1 MKQNKGSLR
10 RQLFAGIILFG
21 VLLCVGTSLLG
32 YREFTVVLERQYNDT
47 AYRVAETAESYLNPD
62 RFEEY
67 LSTGKTDREYE
78 EIEQRLDDLTDK
90 MGATFI
96 YVASV
101 DRTDYRVL
109 TYIYDSV
116 DPDSGFDRYEL
127 GYTAVG
133 VDEKYVGNVKR
144 MMENGERATEY
155 LYSYS
160 QESGAHTT
168 AGLPV
173 RDSDGEIVAILG
185 VEMPMTELDNARQT
199 YVLHVV
205 AVSAVMISLFLL
217 VGSLL
222 LSRGV
227 IQPLILIT
235 NEAERFAA
243 SGVQRADTMEKVQS
257 RNEIGV
263 LASSVGQMELDIE
276 KYVRDLT
283 AVTAERE
290 RIGAELSVA
299 FRIQSD
305 ILPAVFP
312 AFPDRK
318 DFDIYASMA
327 PAREVGGDFYDFFL
341 IDESRLGLV
350 IADVSGKGV
359 PAALFMMIARTLI
372 RNHVQSGEEPA
383 DALTAVNEQLCENNK
398 ENMFV
403 TAWLGV
409 LDLSSGQ
416 LKFANAGHN
425 PPLFKHGDGEY
436 EYMRV
441 RAGLVLAGM
450 EGIRYRQSSVQLS
463 RGDRIFLYTDGV
475 TEAESQNHIFYGEER
490 FCDVLRGLTESAP
503 EETVAA
509 VDADVRRFAEGA
521 EQVDD
526 ITMMC
531 LEYTGNGSEL
541 ICTVPAEREQLY
553 RVLEFTEAQAK
564 EAGASRKETDRLL
577 LAVEEIFVNIA
588 DYAYVDGRGDV
599 TVKVRRTDNAQME
612 ITFSDS
618 GVPYDPLEKPD
629 PDTHLAAEKRQEG
642 GLGILLAKNM
652 MDEMEYERRDGRN
665 ILTMKKRFMAAKE

>member
-490 FCDVLRGLTESAP
+490 LCDVLRGLTESAP

-553 RVLEFTEAQAK
+553 RVLEFTEAQTK

>member
-490 FCDVLRGLTESAP
+490 LCDVLRGLTESAP

>member
-205 AVSAVMISLFLL
+205 AVSAVMIALFLL

-359 PAALFMMIARTLI
+359 PAALFMVIAKTLLKN
-372 RNHVQSGEEPA
+372 RAQMGVSPKEVLES
-383 DALTAVNEQLCENNK
+383 VNNQLCENN
-398 ENMFV
+398 ESEMFV
-403 TAWLGV
+403 TVWFGIYQ
-409 LDLSSGQ
+409 LSTGR
-416 LKFANAGHN
+416 LVAANAGHEY
-425 PPLFKHGDGEY
+425 PAIRRGGSGFELFKDRHGF
-436 EYMRV
+436 
-441 RAGLVLAGM
+441 VLAGM
-450 EGIRYRQSSVQLS
+450 ENSRYREYELTLEP
-463 RGDRIFLYTDGV
+463 GEAIFVYTDGV
-475 TEAESQNHIFYGEER
+475 AEATDAQNNLFGTDRMLQALNRRPEVSAQETLARVKEEIDR
-490 FCDVLRGLTESAP
+490 FVGDAP
-503 EETVAA
+503 Q
-509 VDADVRRFAEGA
+509 F
-521 EQVDD
+521 DD
-526 ITMMC
+526 ITMLC
-531 LEYTGNGSEL
+531 LVNRNETGDGK
-541 ICTVPAEREQLY
+541 
-553 RVLEFTEAQAK
+553 K
-564 EAGASRKETDRLL
+564 EAGE
-577 LAVEEIFVNIA
+577 
-588 DYAYVDGRGDV
+588 
-599 TVKVRRTDNAQME
+599 
-612 ITFSDS
+612 
-618 GVPYDPLEKPD
+618 
-629 PDTHLAAEKRQEG
+629 
-642 GLGILLAKNM
+642 
-652 MDEMEYERRDGRN
+652 
-665 ILTMKKRFMAAKE
+665 

>member
-67 LSTGKTDREYE
+67 LRTGKTDREYE

-116 DPDSGFDRYEL
+116 APDSGFDRYEL

-409 LDLSSGQ
+409 LDLLSGQ

-490 FCDVLRGLTESAP
+490 LCDVLRGLTESAP

-588 DYAYVDGRGDV
+588 DYAYADGRGDV
-599 TVKVRRTDNAQME
+599 TVKVLRTDNAQME

>member
-185 VEMPMTELDNARQT
+185 VEMPMTELDNTRQT

-490 FCDVLRGLTESAP
+490 LCDVLRGLTESAP

>member
-205 AVSAVMISLFLL
+205 AVSAVMIALFLL

-441 RAGLVLAGM
+441 RAGLVLAVM

-490 FCDVLRGLTESAP
+490 LCDVLRGLTESAP

-588 DYAYVDGRGDV
+588 DYAYADGRGDV
-599 TVKVRRTDNAQME
+599 TVKARRTDNAQME

>member
-490 FCDVLRGLTESAP
+490 LCDVLRGLTESAP

-629 PDTHLAAEKRQEG
+629 PDTYLAAEKRQEG

>member
-1 MKQNKGSLR
+1 MKRNNGSLR

-21 VLLCVGTSLLG
+21 VLLCLGTSLLG
-32 YREFTVVLERQYNDT
+32 YREFTSVLERQYNDT
-47 AYRVAETAESYLNPD
+47 AYKVAETAESYLNPD
-62 RFEEY
+62 RFGEY

-78 EIEQRLDDLTDK
+78 AVQQRLDELTDK

-96 YVASV
+96 YVAAV
-101 DRTDYRVL
+101 DRSDYRVL

-116 DPDSGFDRYEL
+116 APDSGFDRYEL

-144 MMENGERATEY
+144 MMEKGERATEY

-168 AGLPV
+168 AGLPI
-173 RDSDGEIVAILG
+173 RDSGGAIVAILG
-185 VEMPMTELDNARQT
+185 VEVPMTELDHARQT
-199 YVLHVV
+199 YVLHVM
-205 AVSAVMISLFLL
+205 AVSAVMVALFLL
-217 VGSLL
+217 VGSFLL
-222 LSRGV
+222 NRGV
-227 IQPLILIT
+227 IRPLMVIT

-243 SGVQRADTMEKVQS
+243 SGVQSAGTLKKVQS

-299 FRIQSD
+299 SQIQSD

-341 IDESRLGLV
+341 IDETRLGLV
-350 IADVSGKGV
+350 MADVSGKGV

-372 RNHVQSGEEPA
+372 RNHVQSEEEPSE
-383 DALTAVNEQLCENNK
+383 ALTVVNEQLCENNK

-409 LDLSSGQ
+409 LDLEGGE
-416 LKFANAGHN
+416 LKFVNAGHN
-425 PPLFKHGDGEY
+425 PPLLKHGDGKY
-436 EYMRV
+436 EYMRA
-441 RAGLVLAGM
+441 RSGLVLAGM
-450 EGIRYRQSSVQLS
+450 DGIRYRQSSVQLS
-463 RGDRIFLYTDGV
+463 CGDRIFLYTDGV
-475 TEAESQNHIFYGEER
+475 TEAESREHTFYGEER
-490 FCDVLRGLTESAP
+490 LRGVLSELSESAP
-503 EETVAA
+503 RETVEA
-509 VDADVRRFAEGA
+509 VDADVRKFAEGA

-531 LEYTGNGSEL
+531 LEYKGNPPDAV
-541 ICTVPAEREQLY
+541 CTVPAEREQLY
-553 RVLEFTEAQAK
+553 RVLGFTEKQAK
-564 EAGASRKETDRLL
+564 EAGCTDRETERLL

-588 DYAYVDGRGDV
+588 DYAYGDSSGKV
-599 TVKVRRTDNAQME
+599 TVKVRRTENAQIE
-612 ITFSDS
+612 ITFIDS
-618 GVPYDPLEKPD
+618 GTPYNPLEKPD
-629 PDTHLAAEKRQEG
+629 PDTHLTADERQEG
-642 GLGILLAKNM
+642 GLGILLAKRM
-652 MDEMEYERRDGRN
+652 MDEMDYERRDGRN
-665 ILTMKKRFMAAKE
+665 ILVMRKQTDAGKE

>member
-1 MKQNKGSLR
+1 MKRNKGSLR

-32 YREFTVVLERQYNDT
+32 YREFTAVLERQYNDT

-67 LSTGKTDREYE
+67 LSTGETDREYE
-78 EIEQRLDDLTDK
+78 EIQQRLDELTDK

-116 DPDSGFDRYEL
+116 APESGFDRYEL

-173 RDSDGEIVAILG
+173 RDSEGEIVAILG
-185 VEMPMTELDNARQT
+185 VEVPMTELDHARQT
-199 YVLHVV
+199 YVLHVM
-205 AVSAVMISLFLL
+205 AVSAAMIALFLL
-217 VGSLL
+217 VGSFL

-227 IQPLILIT
+227 IRPLMVIT
-235 NEAERFAA
+235 DEAERFAA
-243 SGVQRADTMEKVQS
+243 SGVQCADTLKKVKS

-299 FRIQSD
+299 SQIQSD

-350 IADVSGKGV
+350 MADVSGKGV

-383 DALTAVNEQLCENNK
+383 EAMTVVNEQLCENNK

-409 LDLSSGQ
+409 LDLSDGE

-425 PPLFKHGDGEY
+425 PPLIKHGDGEY
-436 EYMRV
+436 EYMRA

-450 EGIRYRQSSVQLS
+450 EGIRYRQSSVRLS
-463 RGDRIFLYTDGV
+463 PGDRIFLYTDGV
-475 TEAESQNHIFYGEER
+475 TEAESRDHAFYGEER
-490 FCDVLRGLTESAP
+490 LCTVLCGLKESAP
-503 EETVAA
+503 KEIVEA

-531 LEYTGNGSEL
+531 LEYTGTGSEAV
-541 ICTVPAEREQLY
+541 CTVPAEREQLY
-553 RVLEFTEAQAK
+553 RVMEFTETQAK
-564 EAGASRKETDRLL
+564 DAGCTGKETDRLL

-588 DYAYVDGRGDV
+588 DYAYPDASGEV
-599 TVKVRRTDNAQME
+599 TVKVRGTGDGQLE
-612 ITFSDS
+612 ITFTDS
-618 GVPYDPLEKPD
+618 GIPYDPLGRPD
-629 PDTHLAAEKRQEG
+629 PNTHLAAEERREG

-652 MDEMEYERRDGRN
+652 MDEMGYERRDGRN
-665 ILTMKKRFMAAKE
+665 ILTMKKRLRTGK

>member
-116 DPDSGFDRYEL
+116 APDSGFDRYEL

-205 AVSAVMISLFLL
+205 AVSAVMIALFLL

-227 IQPLILIT
+227 IRPLILIT

-490 FCDVLRGLTESAP
+490 LCDVLRGLTESAP

>member
-450 EGIRYRQSSVQLS
+450 EGIHYRQSSVQLS

-490 FCDVLRGLTESAP
+490 LCDVLRGLTESVP

>member
-205 AVSAVMISLFLL
+205 AVSAVMIALFLL

-490 FCDVLRGLTESAP
+490 LCDVLRGLTESAP

-553 RVLEFTEAQAK
+553 RVLEFTEDQAK

>member
-1 MKQNKGSLR
+1 M
-10 RQLFAGIILFG
+10 
-21 VLLCVGTSLLG
+21 
-32 YREFTVVLERQYNDT
+32 
-47 AYRVAETAESYLNPD
+47 
-62 RFEEY
+62 
-67 LSTGKTDREYE
+67 
-78 EIEQRLDDLTDK
+78 
-90 MGATFI
+90 
-96 YVASV
+96 
-101 DRTDYRVL
+101 
-109 TYIYDSV
+109 
-116 DPDSGFDRYEL
+116 
-127 GYTAVG
+127 
-133 VDEKYVGNVKR
+133 
-144 MMENGERATEY
+144 
-155 LYSYS
+155 
-160 QESGAHTT
+160 
-168 AGLPV
+168 
-173 RDSDGEIVAILG
+173 
-185 VEMPMTELDNARQT
+185 
-199 YVLHVV
+199 
-205 AVSAVMISLFLL
+205 
-217 VGSLL
+217 
-222 LSRGV
+222 

-290 RIGAELSVA
+290 RIGRSCPWRSGFSQISFPPYSRH
-299 FRIQSD
+299 FRIGKTS
-305 ILPAVFP
+305 ISTHLWRRHGRLAETSMISFSSTSPAWARDSGCVRKRCSGCP
-312 AFPDRK
+312 VHDDRQ
-318 DFDIYASMA
+318 
-327 PAREVGGDFYDFFL
+327 
-341 IDESRLGLV
+341 
-350 IADVSGKGV
+350 
-359 PAALFMMIARTLI
+359 TLI

-490 FCDVLRGLTESAP
+490 LCDVLRGLTESAP

-531 LEYTGNGSEL
+531 LEYMGNGSRTHL
-541 ICTVPAEREQLY
+541 YCTRREGEALSCSGVY
-553 RVLEFTEAQAK
+553 RGSGEGGGSFEKRNGQTAPC
-564 EAGASRKETDRLL
+564 R
-577 LAVEEIFVNIA
+577 
-588 DYAYVDGRGDV
+588 RGDFC
-599 TVKVRRTDNAQME
+599 KYRRLCVC
-612 ITFSDS
+612 
-618 GVPYDPLEKPD
+618 GRP
-629 PDTHLAAEKRQEG
+629 G
-642 GLGILLAKNM
+642 
-652 MDEMEYERRDGRN
+652 RRDSESPQNG
-665 ILTMKKRFMAAKE
+665 

>member
-490 FCDVLRGLTESAP
+490 LCDVLRGLTESAP

-509 VDADVRRFAEGA
+509 VDSDVRRFAEGA

>member
-1 MKQNKGSLR
+1 MKRNKGSLR

-21 VLLCVGTSLLG
+21 VLLCLGTSLLG
-32 YREFTVVLERQYNDT
+32 YREFTAVLERQYNDT
-47 AYRVAETAESYLNPD
+47 AYKVAETAESYLNPD

-67 LSTGKTDREYE
+67 LTTGKTDREYE
-78 EIEQRLDDLTDK
+78 AIQQRLDELTDK

-101 DRTDYRVL
+101 DRSDYRVL

-116 DPDSGFDRYEL
+116 APDSGFERYEL

-144 MMENGERATEY
+144 MMEKGERATEY

-168 AGLPV
+168 AGLPI
-173 RDSDGEIVAILG
+173 RNSDGEIVAILG
-185 VEMPMTELDNARQT
+185 VEVPMTELDHARQT
-199 YVLHVV
+199 YVLHVM
-205 AVSAVMISLFLL
+205 AVSAVMVVLFLL
-217 VGSLL
+217 VGSFL
-222 LSRGV
+222 LSRSV
-227 IQPLILIT
+227 IRPLMLIT

-243 SGVQRADTMEKVQS
+243 SGVQRADTLKRVRN
-257 RNEIGV
+257 RNEIGA
-263 LASSVGQMELDIE
+263 LASSVGQMEMDIE

-283 AVTAERE
+283 EVTAERE

-299 FRIQSD
+299 AQIQSD

-318 DFDIYASMA
+318 DFDIYASME

-350 IADVSGKGV
+350 MADVSGKGV

-409 LDLSSGQ
+409 LDLSCGE
-416 LKFANAGHN
+416 LRFANAGHN
-425 PPLFKHGDGEY
+425 PPLLKHVDGEY
-436 EYMRV
+436 EYMRA

-450 EGIRYRQSSVQLS
+450 DGIRYRQSSVQLS
-463 RGDRIFLYTDGV
+463 PGDRIFLYTDGV
-475 TEAESQNHIFYGEER
+475 TEAENHEHTFYGEER
-490 FCDVLRGLTESAP
+490 LREVLCGLAESRP
-503 EETVAA
+503 KETVAA
-509 VDADVRRFAEGA
+509 VDADVRKFAQGA

-531 LEYTGNGSEL
+531 LEYTGSGAEKE
-541 ICTVPAEREQLY
+541 CTVPAKREQLY
-553 RVLEFTEAQAK
+553 GVLELTETQAK
-564 EAGASRKETDRLL
+564 EAGWTGKETEKLL

-588 DYAYVDGRGDV
+588 DYAYADEPGEV
-599 TVKVRRTDNAQME
+599 TVKVRRTGDAQIE
-612 ITFSDS
+612 ITFIDS
-618 GVPYDPLEKPD
+618 GIPYDPLGKPD
-629 PDTHLAAEKRQEG
+629 PDTHLAAEDRREG

-652 MDEMEYERRDGRN
+652 MDEMDYERRDGKN
-665 ILTMKKRFMAAKE
+665 ILTMKKRSRSEKK

>member
-185 VEMPMTELDNARQT
+185 VEMPMTELDNTRQT

-490 FCDVLRGLTESAP
+490 LCDVLRGLTESAP

-553 RVLEFTEAQAK
+553 RVLEFTEAQTK

>member
-205 AVSAVMISLFLL
+205 AVSAVMIALFLL

-450 EGIRYRQSSVQLS
+450 EGILYRQSSVQLS

-490 FCDVLRGLTESAP
+490 LCDVLRGLTESAP

-509 VDADVRRFAEGA
+509 VDADVRRFAE
-521 EQVDD
+521 
-526 ITMMC
+526 
-531 LEYTGNGSEL
+531 
-541 ICTVPAEREQLY
+541 REQLY

-564 EAGASRKETDRLL
+564 EAGASRRETDRLL

-588 DYAYVDGRGDV
+588 DYAYADGRGDV

>member
-67 LSTGKTDREYE
+67 LSTRKTDREYE

-490 FCDVLRGLTESAP
+490 LCDVLRGLTESAP

-553 RVLEFTEAQAK
+553 RVLEFTEAQTK

-588 DYAYVDGRGDV
+588 DYAYADGRGDV

>member
-205 AVSAVMISLFLL
+205 AVSAVMIALFLL

-490 FCDVLRGLTESAP
+490 LCDVLRGLTESAP

-588 DYAYVDGRGDV
+588 DYAYADGRGDV
-599 TVKVRRTDNAQME
+599 TVKARRTDNAQME

>member
-490 FCDVLRGLTESAP
+490 LCDVLRGLTESAP

-509 VDADVRRFAEGA
+509 VDSDVRRFAEGA

-553 RVLEFTEAQAK
+553 RVLEFTEDQAK

>member
-1 MKQNKGSLR
+1 
-10 RQLFAGIILFG
+10 
-21 VLLCVGTSLLG
+21 
-32 YREFTVVLERQYNDT
+32 
-47 AYRVAETAESYLNPD
+47 
-62 RFEEY
+62 
-67 LSTGKTDREYE
+67 
-78 EIEQRLDDLTDK
+78 
-90 MGATFI
+90 
-96 YVASV
+96 
-101 DRTDYRVL
+101 
-109 TYIYDSV
+109 
-116 DPDSGFDRYEL
+116 
-127 GYTAVG
+127 
-133 VDEKYVGNVKR
+133 
-144 MMENGERATEY
+144 MENGERATEY

-490 FCDVLRGLTESAP
+490 LCDVLRGLTESAP

>member
-205 AVSAVMISLFLL
+205 AVSAVMIALFLL

-425 PPLFKHGDGEY
+425 PPLFKHGDGK
-436 EYMRV
+436 
-441 RAGLVLAGM
+441 
-450 EGIRYRQSSVQLS
+450 
-463 RGDRIFLYTDGV
+463 IF
-475 TEAESQNHIFYGEER
+475 
-490 FCDVLRGLTESAP
+490 
-503 EETVAA
+503 
-509 VDADVRRFAEGA
+509 
-521 EQVDD
+521 
-526 ITMMC
+526 
-531 LEYTGNGSEL
+531 
-541 ICTVPAEREQLY
+541 
-553 RVLEFTEAQAK
+553 
-564 EAGASRKETDRLL
+564 
-577 LAVEEIFVNIA
+577 
-588 DYAYVDGRGDV
+588 
-599 TVKVRRTDNAQME
+599 
-612 ITFSDS
+612 
-618 GVPYDPLEKPD
+618 
-629 PDTHLAAEKRQEG
+629 
-642 GLGILLAKNM
+642 
-652 MDEMEYERRDGRN
+652 
-665 ILTMKKRFMAAKE
+665 

>member
-47 AYRVAETAESYLNPD
+47 AYRVAETAESYLNPN

-490 FCDVLRGLTESAP
+490 LCDVLRGLTESAP

>member
-205 AVSAVMISLFLL
+205 AVSAVMIALFLL

-490 FCDVLRGLTESAP
+490 LCDVLRGLTESAP

>member
-235 NEAERFAA
+235 NEAECFAA

-490 FCDVLRGLTESAP
+490 LCDVLRGLTESAP

>member
-475 TEAESQNHIFYGEER
+475 TEAESQNHIFYGEESL
-490 FCDVLRGLTESAP
+490 CDVLRGLTESAP

-642 GLGILLAKNM
+642 GLGILLAKNK

>member
-490 FCDVLRGLTESAP
+490 LCDVLRGLTESAP

-553 RVLEFTEAQAK
+553 RVLEFTEDQAK

>member
-78 EIEQRLDDLTDK
+78 GIEQRLDDLTDK

-490 FCDVLRGLTESAP
+490 LCDVLRGLTESAP

-564 EAGASRKETDRLL
+564 DAGASRKETDRLL

>member
-1 MKQNKGSLR
+1 MKRNKGSLR

-21 VLLCVGTSLLG
+21 ILLCMGTSLLG
-32 YREFTVVLERQYNDT
+32 YREFTAVLERQYNDT
-47 AYRVAETAESYLNPD
+47 AYKVAETAESYLNPD

-67 LSTGKTDREYE
+67 LTTGKTDREYE
-78 EIEQRLDDLTDK
+78 AIQQRLDELTDK

-116 DPDSGFDRYEL
+116 APDSGFDRYEL

-144 MMENGERATEY
+144 MMEKGERATEY

-168 AGLPV
+168 AGLPI
-173 RDSDGEIVAILG
+173 RNSDGEIVAILG
-185 VEMPMTELDNARQT
+185 VEVPMTELDHARQT
-199 YVLHVV
+199 YVLHVM
-205 AVSAVMISLFLL
+205 AVSAVMVVLFLL
-217 VGSLL
+217 AGSSL
-222 LSRGV
+222 LSRSV
-227 IQPLILIT
+227 IRPLMLIAH
-235 NEAERFAA
+235 EAERFAS
-243 SGVQRADTMEKVQS
+243 SGVQRADTLKRVRN
-257 RNEIGV
+257 RNEIGA
-263 LASSVGQMELDIE
+263 LASSVGQMEMDIE

-299 FRIQSD
+299 AQIQSD

-312 AFPDRK
+312 AFPERK

-350 IADVSGKGV
+350 MADVSGKGV

-409 LDLSSGQ
+409 LDLSCGE
-416 LKFANAGHN
+416 LRFANAGHN
-425 PPLFKHGDGEY
+425 PPLFKHGNGEY
-436 EYMRV
+436 EYMRA

-450 EGIRYRQSSVQLS
+450 DGIRYRQSSVQLS
-463 RGDRIFLYTDGV
+463 PGDRIFLYTDGV
-475 TEAESQNHIFYGEER
+475 TEAESSGHTFYGEER
-490 FCDVLRGLTESAP
+490 LREALCGLTESRP
-503 EETVAA
+503 KETVEA
-509 VDADVRRFAEGA
+509 VDADVRRFAQGA
-521 EQVDD
+521 EQMDD

-531 LEYTGNGSEL
+531 LEYTGYGAEKE
-541 ICTVPAEREQLY
+541 CTVPANREQLY
-553 RVLEFTEAQAK
+553 GVLELAETQAK
-564 EAGASRKETDRLL
+564 EAGWTGKETEKLL

-588 DYAYVDGRGDV
+588 DYAYADEPGEV
-599 TVKVRRTDNAQME
+599 TVKVRRTDDGQIE
-612 ITFSDS
+612 ITFIDS
-618 GVPYDPLEKPD
+618 GIPYDPLGKPD
-629 PDTHLAAEKRQEG
+629 PDIHLAAEKRREG

-652 MDEMEYERRDGRN
+652 MDEMDYERRDGKN
-665 ILTMKKRFMAAKE
+665 ILTMKKRLMSVKK

>member
-205 AVSAVMISLFLL
+205 AVSAVMIALFLL

-441 RAGLVLAGM
+441 RAGLVLAVM

-490 FCDVLRGLTESAP
+490 LCDVLRGLTESAP